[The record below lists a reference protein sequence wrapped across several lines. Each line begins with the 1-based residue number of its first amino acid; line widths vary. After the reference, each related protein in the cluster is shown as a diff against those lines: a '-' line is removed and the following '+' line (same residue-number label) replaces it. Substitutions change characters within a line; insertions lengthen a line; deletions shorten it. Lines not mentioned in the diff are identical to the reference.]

1 MKRAFRSL
9 KDGDRS
15 FLLPFYPSF
24 GKERL
29 RDMVQTLPT
38 PKQTS
43 SLSLSPLFSLPNHP
57 PYSLHPPQNPP
68 LSLPLKVKVK
78 TPPFHF
84 HLFLIWFLFN
94 FCYSNHFACFIH
106 LLICCWEPLYSDLSL
121 IADWCCH
128 DFIDLCLFD
137 WMICWLICSGCWLI
151 LL

>member
-1 MKRAFRSL
+1 MGIALSFYLFILLLEKRDSETWSRPY
-9 KDGDRS
+9 
-15 FLLPFYPSF
+15 LLPNRPH
-24 GKERL
+24 
-29 RDMVQTLPT
+29 
-38 PKQTS
+38 
-43 SLSLSPLFSLPNHP
+43 LSLSPLFSLPNHP

-84 HLFLIWFLFN
+84 HLFLIWFLFK